1 MTSELLQINFNRRS
15 AELQPIGFKST
26 AATGSISRPVGR
38 NGHPDCLW
46 GSIKEWGPGCWCST
60 SGDQRDHGLGTWELG
75 SWGDGELGTL
85 NPVCLDTS
93 YLLVVRDT
101 RLLMHVTAIN
111 CM

>member
-1 MTSELLQINFNRRS
+1 MGHSGH
-15 AELQPIGFKST
+15 PVD
-26 AATGSISRPVGR
+26 PVGQYKR
-38 NGHPDCLW
+38 VGTRLLVQHQR
-46 GSIKEWGPGCWCST
+46 GPAGP
-60 SGDQRDHGLGTWELG
+60 RTWDLG